1 MIGEKAI
8 SHLPIGEK
16 RMHKQGIPDIDLFIE
31 QNTER
36 TPEPQKF
43 YIIHKGQILGCYRSI
58 KAAIK
63 KYNEVKKET
72 GYIPPSVTNSTSE
85 GLTDAITEEWLNRTE
100 LYWSK
105 STSFRTTNKVRR

>member
-1 MIGEKAI
+1 
-8 SHLPIGEK
+8 
-16 RMHKQGIPDIDLFIE
+16 MHKQGIPDIDLFIE
-31 QNTER
+31 QDTER

-43 YIIHKGQILGCYRSI
+43 YIFHKGQILGSYRSI
-58 KAAIK
+58 KSAIT

-72 GYIPPSVTNSTSE
+72 GYTPPPATDPKSE
-85 GLTDAITEEWLNRTE
+85 GLADAITEDLLNITE

>member
-1 MIGEKAI
+1 
-8 SHLPIGEK
+8 
-16 RMHKQGIPDIDLFIE
+16 MHKQGIPDIDLFVE
-31 QNTER
+31 QDTER

-43 YIIHKGQILGCYRSI
+43 YIIHKGQILGSYRSI
-58 KAAIK
+58 KAAIT

-72 GYIPPSVTNSTSE
+72 GYIPPSVANSKSE
-85 GLTDAITEEWLNRTE
+85 GLADAITEEWMNRTE